1 MIRLIPDQ
9 YPVIQHVIDE
19 DVHFPSV
26 SMLYQRRE
34 GAIWVDRLDQPAT
47 VVARFPKDLFVWG
60 NLGIPGVKEL
70 VADAQPPVA
79 DAPGLESMLVE
90 AWGGVERALMI
101 EFALT
106 GPGGTPGALPPGFR
120 LELVRPEHLPMLY
133 EYRPSYRSQ
142 GRIGDFRDYS
152 DFFQYGYGALV
163 IEEATNKVISA
174 CMAHSVS
181 QERADHSLRTLAGYE
196 GRGFGYA
203 VTYATVQEGVRRG
216 RRPIWIT
223 EIDNHGSRRIAE
235 RLGFKPRR
243 EYVSFNRT

>member
-1 MIRLIPDQ
+1 MIRLMPDQ

-34 GAIWVDRLDQPAT
+34 GAIWVDRLSQPTT
-47 VVARFPKDLFVWG
+47 VVAVFPKDLFVWG
-60 NLGIPGVKEL
+60 NLGCLGVKEL
-70 VADAQPPVA
+70 LAGARLLVA
-79 DAPGLESMLVE
+79 DAPGLEPLLAD
-90 AWGGVERALMI
+90 AWGTFAKLPSI
-101 EFALT
+101 EYHLAGNGD
-106 GPGGTPGALPPGFR
+106 GPSVLPDGFR
-120 LELVRPEHLPMLY
+120 LEMVRPDHWPMLC

-152 DFFQYGYGALV
+152 DFFQNGYGALV
-163 IEEATNKVISA
+163 IEEVPNKVVSA

-181 QERADHSLRTLAGYE
+181 QARADHSLRTLAGYE
-196 GRGFGYA
+196 GQGFGYA
-203 VTYATVQEGVRRG
+203 VSYATVQEGVRRG

-235 RLGFKPRR
+235 RMGFQPRR
-243 EYVSFNRT
+243 EYVCFDPT